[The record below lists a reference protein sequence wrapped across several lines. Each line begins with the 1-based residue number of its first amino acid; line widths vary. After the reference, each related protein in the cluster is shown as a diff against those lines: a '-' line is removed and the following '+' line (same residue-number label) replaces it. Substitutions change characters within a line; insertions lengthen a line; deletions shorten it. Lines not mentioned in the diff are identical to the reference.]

1 MPTEKEVL
9 IHSDPPYRIMLDLN
23 GKYWLYKGE
32 SVVGFPFS
40 TEESTKAHLD
50 ELKVRDVRRKIA
62 RNQGMEL

>member
-23 GKYWLYKGE
+23 GKYWLYKRE

-40 TEESTKAHLD
+40 TEESAKTYLD
-50 ELKVRDVRRKIA
+50 ELKARVRRKRA
-62 RNQGMEL
+62 LDQGPEL